1 MSISADLLDIMEKY
15 NWQIVDRQYIEIV
28 PNERKPAWNDIFIT
42 VLRNTPQ
49 TYRKNLR
56 KGIIEYFDYKQP
68 IVYDM
73 KNRTMGVATQSVL
86 EALNPPSNP
95 RFNAKLISPL
105 SILTGFIVII
115 LSYLAVE
122 GNMF

>member
-1 MSISADLLDIMEKY
+1 MSVSADLLDIMEKY
-15 NWQIVDRQYIEIV
+15 NWQIVDRQYIEVV
-28 PNERKPAWNDIFIT
+28 PNERRPAWNDLFIA
-42 VLRNTPQ
+42 VLRHTPQ

-56 KGIIEYFDYKQP
+56 KGMIEHFDYKQP

-86 EALNPPSNP
+86 DALNTPSKP
-95 RFNAKLISPL
+95 MFDSKLISPL
-105 SILTGFIVII
+105 SVLTGFIVVV